1 MKTTV
6 GRWTTSSRARPRFP
20 GSWMSPGLTSHQ
32 QLDAGIAARQ
42 HASRKAL
49 KKSKRPFA
57 NYFKTEYRLSPLA
70 RLPITRTSG
79 LISNFDAVRMMTD
92 PTRSWGTPWDR
103 AGGRVRTRHKRQDVL
118 EPTPTQLGDDSMDHV
133 VERLLEIRFA
143 WDREDGVLCTSLVP
157 ESLFSTTKHCRPYLT
172 EVAPS
177 PLSSSTSLSPRE
189 SAVGG
194 GRGRHSCD
202 LNISTEDGE
211 VVMITGTP
219 VRIRR
224 RTPLVRRKSGQPK
237 RPHTRSTLGFSGVD
251 TVPSLVLDV
260 SHGPFLTSPSAP
272 LMTLR
277 WKGEHRDAASA
288 QSALQLLRRARA
300 VPTVGLSPRL
310 SLLLLKALATV
321 EVEEPALAVSL
332 AIAMGE
338 NYNGYSDTECLELLR
353 CLRRLALVRELP
365 GVAAPDIDTSALS
378 SASAAASRS
387 PPTLYTEA
395 ALADALLFHYLDD
408 AAPFLVAKVWSRLPE
423 QSHRLLNRGYF
434 LDWLDLMSL
443 AIAASGPQRLP
454 ERLPNAVSEAPYAA
468 KYLFF
473 RYTLGLKEDVLRALV
488 DHLRGF
494 TTSTDSTLQ
503 QTRNP
508 HADYPHTL
516 PTASSTSSSMHA
528 APLHFVDE
536 VKEEVYKPLLLW
548 LCAALLVRIV
558 AESLGDVVRHVGD
571 SLHQHAALA
580 AEQAEAQR
588 TQHEDSLVC
597 QNHRL
602 GDPDSSSDPA
612 SAPLGLHQPYPRFSN
627 GAYQQMGCRR
637 PKRVRV
643 RLLPFEAFPRVSQC
657 FSCPFA
663 AVTEKAE
670 AQEHKRRR
678 RHGKPQGFFF
688 TSNNGGATAR
698 AYDAHAVALSN
709 TSDASS
715 SAGERKPLK
724 EVESTFASVLA
735 DSPFMAKHIER
746 ACAALVWS
754 TMVLRSCHALVRDL
768 PLVRPPPLPLSM
780 PSANTDGAAAAS
792 PRGSAAPLHHEGSGD
807 EWAHESAAMEVRQAL
822 CYRFVRSSVQQHID
836 ALFAFIPWAEMESAW
851 EPALTAGVKAAEE
864 ISARDAAG
872 AAAADNAASLTAATL
887 EAVLMEDGVGPSQ
900 ASASTGSAA
909 TLSEAEQRARATMEG
924 LRERLEEFQVAVA
937 ELLEA
942 HETSFPDAGFPASSS
957 SLRAGGGDDL

>member
-6 GRWTTSSRARPRFP
+6 GRWTTSPRARPRFRP
-20 GSWMSPGLTSHQ
+20 SWMSPGLTSHQ

-42 HASRKAL
+42 HAGRKAL

-70 RLPITRTSG
+70 RLPITRPSG
-79 LISNFDAVRMMTD
+79 VISSFDAVRMMTD

-103 AGGRVRTRHKRQDVL
+103 ASSRVRTRHKRQDVL
-118 EPTPTQLGDDSMDHV
+118 EPTPTQFGDDSIDRV

-157 ESLFSTTKHCRPYLT
+157 ESLFSNTKHCRPYRT
-172 EVAPS
+172 EVATS
-177 PLSSSTSLSPRE
+177 PLSSSTSLSLPE
-189 SAVGG
+189 LAVSS
-194 GRGRHSCD
+194 GRGNHSCAPR
-202 LNISTEDGE
+202 ISAEDGE

-219 VRIRR
+219 VRIKR

-237 RPHTRSTLGFSGVD
+237 RPRTRSALGFSGVD

-260 SHGPFLTSPSAP
+260 SHGPFLTSPSAS

-277 WKGEHRDAASA
+277 WKGEHRDGASV

-300 VPTVGLSPRL
+300 ALTVGLSPRS

-365 GVAAPDIDTSALS
+365 GVAAPDIDTCSLS
-378 SASAAASRS
+378 SASAAAGRS
-387 PPTLYTEA
+387 PPKLYTEA
-395 ALADALLFHYLDD
+395 ALTDTLLFHYLDE

-423 QSHRLLNRGYF
+423 QSHRLLNSGYF

-443 AIAASGPQRLP
+443 AIAASGPQHLP
-454 ERLPNAVSEAPYAA
+454 ERLPNAVSEAPYAS

-488 DHLRGF
+488 DHLRGLG
-494 TTSTDSTLQ
+494 TSADSILPQ
-503 QTRNP
+503 ARNP
-508 HADYPHTL
+508 HAHYPHTL
-516 PTASSTSSSMHA
+516 PAVPSTLRNGHA
-528 APLHFVDE
+528 EPLHFVDE
-536 VKEEVYKPLLLW
+536 VKEEAYKPLLLW
-548 LCAALLVRIV
+548 LCAALLVRIA

-580 AEQAEAQR
+580 AEQAEAQHI
-588 TQHEDSLVC
+588 QHEDPLVC
-597 QNHRL
+597 QQHRL
-602 GDPDSSSDPA
+602 GDRDGDSDPA

-670 AQEHKRRR
+670 AQECKRRSR
-678 RHGKPQGFFF
+678 QGKPKSFL
-688 TSNNGGATAR
+688 TSHNGGALASG
-698 AYDAHAVALSN
+698 YDTRAVALSN
-709 TSDASS
+709 MSDASS
-715 SAGERKPLK
+715 SSGENMPLK

-735 DSPFMAKHIER
+735 HSPLMAKHIER

-768 PLVRPPPLPLSM
+768 PLVPPPPLALSM
-780 PSANTDGAAAAS
+780 PIDNTDGATAAPPSA
-792 PRGSAAPLHHEGSGD
+792 SAALLHGESNADG
-807 EWAHESAAMEVRQAL
+807 WAHESVAMGVRQAL
-822 CYRFVRSSVQQHID
+822 CYRFVRSSVQKHMD
-836 ALFAFIPWAEMESAW
+836 ALFAFIPWAEVESAW
-851 EPALTAGVKAAEE
+851 EPALTTRANAAEDSPVDDVS
-864 ISARDAAG
+864 SAAVADA
-872 AAAADNAASLTAATL
+872 AASLTAAAL
-887 EAVLMEDGVGPSQ
+887 EAVLMEDDVWRAQ
-900 ASASTGSAA
+900 ASASVKSAA
-909 TLSEAEQRARATMEG
+909 TLSAAEKTARTTMER

-942 HETSFPDAGFPASSS
+942 HETSFPDSVFPASSPS
-957 SLRAGGGDDL
+957 RTGGRDDV

>member
-6 GRWTTSSRARPRFP
+6 GRWSTSSRARPRFRA
-20 GSWMSPGLTSHQ
+20 SWMSPGLTSHQ

-42 HASRKAL
+42 HAGRKAL

-79 LISNFDAVRMMTD
+79 VISSFDAVRMMTD
-92 PTRSWGTPWDR
+92 PRRSWGTPWDR
-103 AGGRVRTRHKRQDVL
+103 AGSRVRTRRKRHDVL
-118 EPTPTQLGDDSMDHV
+118 EPTPTQFGDDSMDRV

-143 WDREDGVLCTSLVP
+143 WDREDGVFCTSLVP
-157 ESLFSTTKHCRPYLT
+157 ESLFGTTKHCRPYLT

-177 PLSSSTSLSPRE
+177 PLRSSISLSPRE
-189 SAVGG
+189 SAVGD
-194 GRGRHSCD
+194 GRGSHSCG
-202 LNISTEDGE
+202 LNSSTEDGE

-219 VRIRR
+219 VCIKR

-300 VPTVGLSPRL
+300 APTVGLSPRL
-310 SLLLLKALATV
+310 ALLLLKALATV

-338 NYNGYSDTECLELLR
+338 NYNSYSDTECLELLR

-365 GVAAPDIDTSALS
+365 AVAAPDIDTSALS
-378 SASAAASRS
+378 STSAVAGRS
-387 PPTLYTEA
+387 PPALYTEA
-395 ALADALLFHYLDD
+395 ALADALLSHYLDD

-434 LDWLDLMSL
+434 LDWFDLMSL

-473 RYTLGLKEDVLRALV
+473 HYTLGLKEDVLRALV
-488 DHLRGF
+488 GHLRGF
-494 TTSTDSTLQ
+494 TTLTDSTLQ
-503 QTRNP
+503 QTKNSN
-508 HADYPHTL
+508 ADYPHTL
-516 PTASSTSSSMHA
+516 PTASSTSSSGRA

-588 TQHEDSLVC
+588 TQHEDSLVWE
-597 QNHRL
+597 QHRL
-602 GDPDSSSDPA
+602 GDPDSGSDPA
-612 SAPLGLHQPYPRFSN
+612 STPQGLHQPYPRFNN

-670 AQEHKRRR
+670 AQEHQRRR
-678 RHGKPQGFFF
+678 RHDKSQGFS
-688 TSNNGGATAR
+688 TSHKGGATAR
-698 AYDAHAVALSN
+698 GYDTRAVALSN
-709 TSDASS
+709 TGDPSS
-715 SAGERKPLK
+715 NAGERRPLK

-735 DSPFMAKHIER
+735 NSPFMAKHIER
-746 ACAALVWS
+746 ACAALAWS
-754 TMVLRSCHALVRDL
+754 TMVLRLCHAIVRDL
-768 PLVRPPPLPLSM
+768 PLVPPPPLTLSL
-780 PSANTDGAAAAS
+780 PSDNTDGAAAAS
-792 PRGSAAPLHHEGSGD
+792 LRGSAAPLYREGNGD

-851 EPALTAGVKAAEE
+851 EPVLTTGVKATEE
-864 ISARDAAG
+864 ILVPDATG
-872 AAAADNAASLTAATL
+872 AAAADNAVSLTAAAL
-887 EAVLMEDGVGPSQ
+887 EAVLMEDGVGPAQ
-900 ASASTGSAA
+900 ASVSTESAA

-942 HETSFPDAGFPASSS
+942 HETSFPDAVIPASSS
-957 SLRAGGGDDL
+957 SLGAGEGDDL

>member
-1 MKTTV
+1 
-6 GRWTTSSRARPRFP
+6 
-20 GSWMSPGLTSHQ
+20 MSPGLTSHQ

-42 HASRKAL
+42 HAGRKAL

-79 LISNFDAVRMMTD
+79 VISSFDAVRMMTD

-103 AGGRVRTRHKRQDVL
+103 AGSRVRTRRKRQDVL
-118 EPTPTQLGDDSMDHV
+118 EPTLTQFGDDSMDRV

-143 WDREDGVLCTSLVP
+143 WDREDGILCTSLVP

-177 PLSSSTSLSPRE
+177 PQSSSTSLSPRE
-189 SAVGG
+189 STVGG

-202 LNISTEDGE
+202 LNTSTEDGE
-211 VVMITGTP
+211 IVMITGTP
-219 VRIRR
+219 VRVKR

-378 SASAAASRS
+378 SASAAAGRS

-395 ALADALLFHYLDD
+395 ALADALLSHYLDD

-434 LDWLDLMSL
+434 LDWFDLMSL

-473 RYTLGLKEDVLRALV
+473 RYTLGLKEDVLRALA

-503 QTRNP
+503 QPRNSP
-508 HADYPHTL
+508 ADYPHTL
-516 PTASSTSSSMHA
+516 PTASSTSSSGHA

-558 AESLGDVVRHVGD
+558 AESLGDVVRHVGN

-580 AEQAEAQR
+580 AEQAEAQC
-588 TQHEDSLVC
+588 TQHENSLVC
-597 QNHRL
+597 QQHRL
-602 GDPDSSSDPA
+602 GDPDSGSDPA

-670 AQEHKRRR
+670 AQERRRRR
-678 RHGKPQGFFF
+678 RHGESQGFF
-688 TSNNGGATAR
+688 TSYDGGATAR
-698 AYDAHAVALSN
+698 GNDAHTVTLSS

-768 PLVRPPPLPLSM
+768 PLVHPHPLTVSM
-780 PSANTDGAAAAS
+780 PSDNTDGAAAAS
-792 PRGSAAPLHHEGSGD
+792 SRGSAAPLHHEDSGD

-851 EPALTAGVKAAEE
+851 EPVLTTDVKPAEE
-864 ISARDAAG
+864 TSVRDAAG
-872 AAAADNAASLTAATL
+872 AAVADNATSLTAAAL
-887 EAVLMEDGVGPSQ
+887 EAVLMEDSVGSAQ
-900 ASASTGSAA
+900 ASASTEPAA

-942 HETSFPDAGFPASSS
+942 HETSFPDAVFPASSS
-957 SLRAGGGDDL
+957 SSRAGGGDDL